1 MSEVDVV
8 VPVLDGGER
17 FAACLAALAAQRDVD
32 CRVLVVDNGS
42 GDGSAAWA
50 SAAGCT
56 VLHEPRRSSYAA
68 RNRAL
73 AHVDAP
79 VVAFTDAD
87 CVPEPDWLRRGLDA
101 LSATGADL
109 VAGAV
114 HMEPARTTAGRHD
127 VQTYLDQEVMVGRGY
142 AATANLFV
150 RVEVLDEIG
159 PFDASLRS
167 GGDMDLTMRAV
178 AAGRRLVFDPSPV
191 VHHPPR
197 EGLAAAVRKTW
208 RIGIGHGA
216 LMATGRRPVRPA
228 LRWRRL
234 VPTDEL
240 RAARPGPGVLVVD
253 VGLRLVA
260 YAARVTGMADARL
273 RGSSRREPDR

>member
-1 MSEVDVV
+1 MV
-8 VPVLDGGER
+8 VPVLDGGAR
-17 FAACLAALAAQRDVD
+17 FAACLQALGAQREVD
-32 CRVLVVDNGS
+32 FRVLVVDNGS
-42 GDGSAAWA
+42 SDGSADRAR
-50 SAAGCT
+50 AAGFT
-56 VLHEPRRSSYAA
+56 VLHEPVRSSYAA

-73 AHVDAP
+73 DALDAP

-87 CVPEPDWLRRGLDA
+87 CVPEPGWLRSGLDA
-101 LSATGADL
+101 LAATGADL

-127 VQTYLDQEVMVGRGY
+127 VLTYLDQAVMVGRGY

-150 RVEVLDEIG
+150 RSDVLAAIG
-159 PFDASLRS
+159 PFDAALQS

-178 AAGRRLVFDPSPV
+178 AAGRRLVFDPAPV

-197 EGLAAAVRKTW
+197 EGMAAAVRKTW
-208 RIGIGHGA
+208 RIGLGHGA

-234 VPTDEL
+234 VPTAEL
-240 RAARPGPGVLVVD
+240 RSAEPGAGVLAVD
-253 VGLRLVA
+253 VALRVVA
-260 YAARVTGMADARL
+260 YVGRLAGMARTRAR
-273 RGSSRREPDR
+273 RASSSR